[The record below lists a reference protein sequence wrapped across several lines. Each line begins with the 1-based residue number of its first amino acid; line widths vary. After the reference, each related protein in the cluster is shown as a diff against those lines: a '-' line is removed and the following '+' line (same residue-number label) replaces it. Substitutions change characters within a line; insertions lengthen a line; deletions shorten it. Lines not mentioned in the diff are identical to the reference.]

1 MRAIDAPA
9 PALFG
14 GSAAVNEDSLGALAA
29 RLPLAALL
37 IILSTFVVLFLF
49 TGSLILPLKALLLNT
64 LSLTAAFG
72 AMVWIFQQG
81 HLQGLL
87 GFTAVGYLVPTM
99 PILMFCLAFG
109 LSMDYEVFLLSR
121 IREEWLRRR
130 AGRTDSESAA
140 ADNTESV
147 AIGVARTGRIFTAAA
162 VLMAIV
168 IGALTTSKVSFIQ
181 LMGLGL
187 TLTVL
192 ADATLIRALL
202 VPALMKLLGPLNW
215 WAPKPLARLHERIG
229 FSEEPA
235 ASPATAEPPVRV

>member
-1 MRAIDAPA
+1 
-9 PALFG
+9 
-14 GSAAVNEDSLGALAA
+14 
-29 RLPLAALL
+29 
-37 IILSTFVVLFLF
+37 
-49 TGSLILPLKALLLNT
+49 
-64 LSLTAAFG
+64 
-72 AMVWIFQQG
+72 MVWIFQDG

-130 AGRTDSESAA
+130 AGHGGTESAA
-140 ADNTESV
+140 EANTEAV
-147 AIGVARTGRIFTAAA
+147 AVGVARTGRIFTAAA

-202 VPALMKLLGPLNW
+202 VPALMKLMGPLNW
-215 WAPKPLARLHERIG
+215 WAPKPLARLHDRIG
-229 FSEEPA
+229 FSEEPVDA
-235 ASPATAEPPVRV
+235 PGATAEPPVRV